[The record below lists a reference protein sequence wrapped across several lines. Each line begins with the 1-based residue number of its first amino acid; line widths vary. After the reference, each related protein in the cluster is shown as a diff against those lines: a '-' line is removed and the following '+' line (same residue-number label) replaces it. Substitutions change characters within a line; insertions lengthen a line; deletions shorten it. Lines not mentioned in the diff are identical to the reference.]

1 MQKWAGVGDQGR
13 PFLHDHGVLRVAA
26 GSKVTAG
33 DRRPYH
39 RRVDTR
45 RSADALRLDVQA
57 DAVVLVK
64 RRAVDLCRVAAC
76 LCPTP

>member
-1 MQKWAGVGDQGR
+1 MQEV
-13 PFLHDHGVLRVAA
+13 A

-33 DRRPYH
+33 DRRPYD
-39 RRVDTR
+39 RPVNTV
-45 RSADALRLDVQA
+45 RLDVPA

>member
-1 MQKWAGVGDQGR
+1 V
-13 PFLHDHGVLRVAA
+13 HDHGDRPVDA

-39 RRVDTR
+39 RRVDTVK
-45 RSADALRLDVQA
+45 LDVQA

>member
-1 MQKWAGVGDQGR
+1 MAR
-13 PFLHDHGVLRVAA
+13 PPLTELGA
-26 GSKVTAG
+26 
-33 DRRPYH
+33 P
-39 RRVDTR
+39 
-45 RSADALRLDVQA
+45 A

>member
-1 MQKWAGVGDQGR
+1 MMS
-13 PFLHDHGVLRVAA
+13 A

-39 RRVDTR
+39 RRVDTVK
-45 RSADALRLDVQA
+45 LDVQA

>member
-1 MQKWAGVGDQGR
+1 MQEWAGFRGQRR
-13 PFLHDHGVLRVAA
+13 PFLHDHEGVEVRGVQEVA

-33 DRRPYH
+33 DRRPYD
-39 RRVDTR
+39 RPVNTV
-45 RSADALRLDVQA
+45 RLDVPA

>member
-13 PFLHDHGVLRVAA
+13 PFPHDHRVLRVAA

-33 DRRPYH
+33 NRRPYH
-39 RRVDTR
+39 RGVDTV
-45 RSADALRLDVQA
+45 RLDVQA

>member
-1 MQKWAGVGDQGR
+1 MIKHEVGSHRGIR
-13 PFLHDHGVLRVAA
+13 GYFVHDHGDLAVSVR
-26 GSKVTAG
+26 SKVTAG

-39 RRVDTR
+39 RRVNTV
-45 RSADALRLDVQA
+45 RLDVQA

-76 LCPTP
+76 LCPMP